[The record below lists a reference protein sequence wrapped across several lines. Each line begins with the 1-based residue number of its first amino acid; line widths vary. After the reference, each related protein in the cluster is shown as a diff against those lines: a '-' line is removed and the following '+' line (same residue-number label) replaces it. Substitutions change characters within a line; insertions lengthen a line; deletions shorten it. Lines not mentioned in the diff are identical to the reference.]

1 VLSPL
6 FYVEARIETG
16 ADLVL
21 PAEYAGRALY
31 VVSGTV
37 SSDGKPH
44 GEGTML
50 VFREHTRACVTALEP
65 AHVMLIGGAPLAGE
79 RIIWWNFVSS
89 SRERLEQAKDD
100 WRNRRF
106 APGARRRDSSS
117 SRCRTHSEASMT
129 NGEVLVSSTAKP
141 FEQTVSAGKHRFTG
155 RRAARRRRRRR
166 GPDPYALL
174 LGALGSCTS
183 MTLLVYARRKKWP
196 LEHVDVRLSHAR
208 EHAEDCAE
216 CEDGKRRIER
226 IERRIALTG
235 PLSAEQKTRCSRSP
249 TSARCT

>member
-1 VLSPL
+1 VEVLSPL
-6 FYVEARIETG
+6 FYVEARIEAG

-21 PAEYAGRALY
+21 PVEYAGRALY

-106 APGARRRDSSS
+106 APVPGDEIEFIPLPDS
-117 SRCRTHSEASMT
+117 
-129 NGEVLVSSTAKP
+129 
-141 FEQTVSAGKHRFTG
+141 Q
-155 RRAARRRRRRR
+155 
-166 GPDPYALL
+166 
-174 LGALGSCTS
+174 
-183 MTLLVYARRKKWP
+183 
-196 LEHVDVRLSHAR
+196 
-208 EHAEDCAE
+208 
-216 CEDGKRRIER
+216 
-226 IERRIALTG
+226 
-235 PLSAEQKTRCSRSP
+235 
-249 TSARCT
+249 